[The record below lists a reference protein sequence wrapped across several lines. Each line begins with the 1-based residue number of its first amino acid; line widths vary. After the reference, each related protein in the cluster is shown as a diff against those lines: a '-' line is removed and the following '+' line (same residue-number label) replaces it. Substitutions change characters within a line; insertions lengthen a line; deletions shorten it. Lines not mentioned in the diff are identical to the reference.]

1 MNPKAQRVVR
11 SVKYFFV
18 FIILGC
24 LALALVTLI
33 TPGAHLSDLLNPAD
47 EGGLLKEGAWWQML
61 LIFGAIAAV
70 YPGLTFVKKEVMIE
84 GDFEDHRDTVINS
97 FESLG
102 YEKTDE
108 DTEKLTFRLRNHFTR
123 FMRAYEDRVT
133 ITKGTAPLILSGNR
147 KDILRLAS
155 HISYALREDIGN
167 NAPRHDDPYD
177 FGDSGTGDGN
187 TDNSK
192 A

>member
-1 MNPKAQRVVR
+1 
-11 SVKYFFV
+11 
-18 FIILGC
+18 
-24 LALALVTLI
+24 
-33 TPGAHLSDLLNPAD
+33 
-47 EGGLLKEGAWWQML
+47 ML
-61 LIFGAIAAV
+61 LFCGAIAAV
-70 YPGLTFVKKEVMIE
+70 YPGLTFVKKEVSIE
-84 GDFEDHRDTVINS
+84 GDFEDHRDTVFNS
-97 FESLG
+97 VESLG

-108 DTEKLTFRLRNHFTR
+108 DTEKLTFRLRNHLTR
-123 FMRAYEDRVT
+123 FMSAYEDRVT